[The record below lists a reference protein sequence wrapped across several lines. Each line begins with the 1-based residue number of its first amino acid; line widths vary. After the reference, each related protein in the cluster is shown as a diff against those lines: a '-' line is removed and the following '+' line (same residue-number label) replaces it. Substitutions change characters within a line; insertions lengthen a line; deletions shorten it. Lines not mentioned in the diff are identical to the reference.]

1 MSELKSTK
9 NPCPPGCGSL
19 SDVGLKL
26 RQTHYI
32 LGKDDPNYI
41 SEYNYEYN
49 PKKVSPEDGTLN
61 GNRGIFLR
69 NSHFLLGNSPMDY
82 QTSSEAQSETI
93 PKIIRYNTDGNL
105 EDNKTRL
112 QRSHFVLGNQNNDYI
127 TKYSSEFYNKIPYL
141 NNNNKNELNYISNKL
156 KETHISPLSDEI
168 NYESETQAKYRKP
181 NISLSDLENKRNE
194 LKINTFALQESHL
207 SLGKQEVPW
216 ITSNRYYLTPKKNIE
231 NKRYISTER
240 LQQSHINFSNGADD
254 DRNFKSENMES
265 YAEKPL
271 NFSNN
276 NIFLNLKNNLRRE
289 HFNFGNED
297 NPNNRISSN
306 KIDYQDPKF
315 NKDYIGKLFKN
326 KIDPRKYRR
335 SNWTISNGDNRDFF
349 KSTYNHMMTPKKPEI
364 NKKKEVNTFK
374 SSIKI
379 GGNME
384 PNDFQSEYK
393 HKYNDNKLKINLK
406 NLEEDQKLME
416 TIANIRRSHFDFG
429 DNKNDYNTTTGKT
442 YKYDPKLAKEGRGEL
457 NKKLKNNLMNSHY
470 ELGMGND
477 MEKMT
482 SNRRD
487 FRSYQGYKS
496 NKKVEADNTS
506 HIFNTNRN
514 VFDGETIYMS
524 DYTEKPLPC
533 PDDNF
538 PNYL

>member
-1 MSELKSTK
+1 MSELKTTK
-9 NPCPPGCGSL
+9 NPCPPGCGSR

-49 PKKVSPEDGTLN
+49 PKKVSPEDGALN

-69 NSHFLLGNSPMDY
+69 NSHFLLGNSPIDY
-82 QTSSEAQSETI
+82 QTSSQAQSETI

-127 TKYSSEFYNKIPYL
+127 TKYSSEYYNKIPYL
-141 NNNNKNELNYISNKL
+141 NTNNKNELDYISNKL
-156 KETHISPLSDEI
+156 KETHIAPLSDDI
-168 NYESETQAKYRKP
+168 NYESETQAKYRRP
-181 NISLSDLENKRNE
+181 NISLSDLENRKNE
-194 LKINTFALQESHL
+194 LKINTSALQESHL
-207 SLGKQEVPW
+207 SLGKQDVPW

-231 NKRYISTER
+231 NRRYVSTEK
-240 LQQSHINFSNGADD
+240 LQQSHINFANRED
-254 DRNFKSENMES
+254 DRNYKSENMEN
-265 YAEKPL
+265 YVEKPL
-271 NFSNN
+271 NLSKS
-276 NIFLNLKNNLRRE
+276 IDLNLRNNLRRE

-297 NPNNRISSN
+297 SANNRISSN
-306 KIDYQDPKF
+306 RIDYQDPKM
-315 NKDYIGKLFKN
+315 NKNYVPKLFQN
-326 KIDPRKYRR
+326 EIDSQKYRR
-335 SNWTISNGDNRDFF
+335 SNWTISSGDNRDFF

-379 GGNME
+379 GGNMD

-393 HKYNDNKLKINLK
+393 NKYNDNKLKLNLMNLK
-406 NLEEDQKLME
+406 EDQKLME

-429 DNKNDYNTTTGKT
+429 DNKITNYNTTNVDT

-457 NKKLKNNLMNSHY
+457 NEKLKNNLRDSHY

-487 FRSYQGYKS
+487 YRSYPSYKS
-496 NKKVEADNTS
+496 NK
-506 HIFNTNRN
+506 R
-514 VFDGETIYMS
+514 
-524 DYTEKPLPC
+524 
-533 PDDNF
+533 
-538 PNYL
+538 